1 MAMSFEEDWRR
12 ARRRRL
18 TALAPL
24 AAFLLWIADNHYHN
38 LAALRALEA
47 AGHGERTIAPSRR
60 WRCTFGRGSEFW
72 AQGGRKRRETTGFV
86 CTSHVRP
93 ARIHYTEDIDF
104 NPFQHI

>member
-1 MAMSFEEDWRR
+1 MSFEDSLDR

-24 AAFLLWIADNHYHN
+24 AALLLWAADNHYHN

-60 WRCTFGRGSEFW
+60 WRCPFGRGTEFW
-72 AQGGRKRRETTGFV
+72 AQGGRQRRETTGFV
-86 CTSHVRP
+86 CTSHVWP
-93 ARIHYTEDIDF
+93 ARIHEPEEIDF
-104 NPFQHI
+104 NPFEHI

>member
-1 MAMSFEEDWRR
+1 MSFEESLRV

-24 AAFLLWIADNHYHN
+24 AAFLLWVADNHYHN

-47 AGHGERTIAPSRR
+47 AGHGERTIAPARR
-60 WRCTFGRGSEFW
+60 WRCLFGRGTEFW
-72 AQGGRKRRETTGFV
+72 AQGGRARRETTGFV

-93 ARIHYTEDIDF
+93 ATIHEPSEIDF
-104 NPFQHI
+104 NPFEHI